1 MSPDHPTADPIPA
14 AATAEAVAAVAA
26 PRREKRLVP
35 VAPTPRPVRPVTA
48 VRVPKNPA
56 PRPAQVSAL
65 EGKVAATQDPHEIL
79 NLIRTEAAL
88 RRAQRLSGAGDAQR
102 QTIRLLS
109 IFMLF
114 ALLIAAVG
122 AMWWL
127 QTSLQ
132 GSHRTHRPAPTPT
145 LRSH

>member
-1 MSPDHPTADPIPA
+1 MPPETPTATDSAPD
-14 AATAEAVAAVAA
+14 AVAAA

-35 VAPTPRPVRPVTA
+35 VAPRPKPARPASA
-48 VRVPKNPA
+48 VRVARDPA
-56 PRPAQVSAL
+56 ARPAQASAL
-65 EGKVAATQDPHEIL
+65 EGKVAALQDPHEIL

-102 QTIRLLS
+102 QTMRLLS
-109 IFMLF
+109 VFMLF

-132 GSHRTHRPAPTPT
+132 GSRRAHRAAPSPAVQP
-145 LRSH
+145 R